1 MKIAVK
7 RIVVFAL
14 KEVVKIAF
22 AIFIGQM

>member
-7 RIVVFAL
+7 HIVVFAL
-14 KEVVKIAF
+14 KEEVKIAF